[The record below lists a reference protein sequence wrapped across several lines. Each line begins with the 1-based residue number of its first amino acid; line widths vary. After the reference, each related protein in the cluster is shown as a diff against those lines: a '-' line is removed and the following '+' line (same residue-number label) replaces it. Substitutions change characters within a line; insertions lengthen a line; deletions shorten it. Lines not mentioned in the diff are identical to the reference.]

1 MSSVSQVLDVYLL
14 YSVSFLIST
23 YVDRAINLMKSNVQC
38 LLESIL
44 LSQVCF
50 HSNIRVCFVAAQLL
64 VVLVSRICFCCLVN
78 THKNKRVGHNYI
90 TAFAVKAYNE
100 FRQPHIR
107 GRKAVKLESSHD
119 VED

>member
-23 YVDRAINLMKSNVQC
+23 YIDRAINLMKSNVQC

-50 HSNIRVCFVAAQLL
+50 HSNIRVALLLLSCSWFWSAGFVS
-64 VVLVSRICFCCLVN
+64 VV
-78 THKNKRVGHNYI
+78 
-90 TAFAVKAYNE
+90 
-100 FRQPHIR
+100 
-107 GRKAVKLESSHD
+107 
-119 VED
+119 